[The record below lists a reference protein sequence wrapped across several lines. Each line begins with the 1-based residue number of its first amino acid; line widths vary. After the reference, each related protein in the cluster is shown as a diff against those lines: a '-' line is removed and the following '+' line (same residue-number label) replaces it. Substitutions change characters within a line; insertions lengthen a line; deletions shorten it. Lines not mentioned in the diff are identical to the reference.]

1 MERPIA
7 ILKPSITNAI
17 VPIFIRNLVFLCA
30 LLFAAYAILQF
41 FGLPIYTTWSIMEYQ
56 IHTAW
61 LILISILV
69 IAILPLTINILIL
82 YFTKYYFFRDRA
94 ISEFKFIVIKTHA
107 VIYNRIAD
115 IKVKISLW
123 DRLCKAGDVTL
134 HTAENDV
141 PDLTLKYIKNPRNV
155 EQAVYNLI
163 NKLRR

>member
-7 ILKPSITNAI
+7 ILKPSIVNAL
-17 VPIFIRNLVFLCA
+17 VPIFIKNLVVLSA

-41 FGLPIYTTWSIMEYQ
+41 LDHPIYTTWTILEYQ

-61 LILISILV
+61 LILVSILV
-69 IAILPLTINILIL
+69 IAILPLTVNILIL
-82 YFTKYYFFRDRA
+82 HFTKYYFFRDRA
-94 ISEFKFIVIKTHA
+94 ISEFKFVIIKTHA

-115 IKVKISLW
+115 VKVKISLW

-141 PDLTLKYIKNPRNV
+141 PDLTLKYIKNPRKV
-155 EQAVYNLI
+155 EQAVFNLI
-163 NKLRR
+163 NKLRK